1 MDYKLP
7 RKIAT
12 ELLHL
17 AQLSPTQEICGLISA
32 KNAIANN
39 CYPIGNVANQAQQQF
54 QMDERQQIN
63 AFAAMRS
70 RNETLFA
77 IYHSHPTTPAFPSA
91 VDIMLSAYPEAIY
104 LIISLHTKGVLEM
117 RGFTISDNKVNDI
130 ALQLVE

>member
-39 CYPIGNVANQAQQQF
+39 CYPIDNVANQTQQQF

-91 VDIMLSAYPEAIY
+91 ADIMLSAYPEAIY